1 MAENTPALERT
12 TGALWKDYARGVR
25 RGITS
30 RKGRRARAENVLVL
44 GQRYF
49 HKAPE
54 S

>member
-12 TGALWKDYARGVR
+12 TEALWKDHARDVR
-25 RGITS
+25 RGMAL
-30 RKGRRARAENVLVL
+30 RKKRIARAENVLVL